1 MANKEQIKA
10 YLAGHMFSYTA
21 NAIVD
26 AVSKTPGS
34 KKKPRAIKSGAKRPK
49 LPSPIKGGIYQPSA
63 SIVEDFRRSR
73 IRVKLLPVIVS
84 EEGTWFSVGEK
95 KFHLTAKK
103 ALPILNAFLKGYSSG
118 DNNGYV
124 QLPLTTDDKTGR
136 QKTEKWRQRFSK
148 QAWQKMLEA
157 GCVYQPLKSCTGG
170 PTKSGRMLFVDNPRK
185 LK

>member
-21 NAIVD
+21 NTIVD
-26 AVSKTPGS
+26 AISKTPES
-34 KKKPRAIKSGAKRPK
+34 KKKPRAVKPGAKQPK
-49 LPSPIKGGIYQPSA
+49 RPSPIKGGIYQPSA

-73 IRVKLLPVIVS
+73 ICV
-84 EEGTWFSVGEK
+84 K

-170 PTKSGRMLFVDNPRK
+170 PTKSGRMLFVDNPKK

>member
-1 MANKEQIKA
+1 MANKEQVKA
-10 YLAGHMFSYTA
+10 YLAGHMFSYAA

-26 AVSKTPGS
+26 AISKTTEA
-34 KKKPRAIKSGAKRPK
+34 KRKPRTVKSAAKRSK
-49 LPSPIKGGIYQPSA
+49 RPSPIKGGIYQPSA
-63 SIVEDFRRSR
+63 SIVEELRRSK

-84 EEGTWFSVGEK
+84 EDGTWFSVGEK

-124 QLPLTTDDKTGR
+124 QLPLTTDDETGR

-148 QAWQKMLEA
+148 QVWQKMLEA

-170 PTKSGRMLFVDNPRK
+170 PTKSGRMLFVDDTKK